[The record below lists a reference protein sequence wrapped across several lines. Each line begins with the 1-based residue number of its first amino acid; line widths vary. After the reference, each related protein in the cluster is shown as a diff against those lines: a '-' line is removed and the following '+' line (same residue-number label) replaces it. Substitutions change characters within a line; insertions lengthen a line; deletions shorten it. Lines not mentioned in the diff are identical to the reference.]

1 MNWQVHFPLSQLI
14 ISPFPPVHYS
24 VLLITVLHLSLSSLS
39 IPKFRVTIPSHLNTP
54 TVVIVPG
61 FWEGR
66 ETYNATTREI
76 ISAGYACTTVQLPST
91 GTVPPNNPTM
101 HDDINAIRRVL
112 ENILER
118 EGKEIV
124 LVMHSAGG
132 FLGSNAI
139 EGMSVE
145 ERKAQGKDGGV
156 RKLLVLTAGL
166 LPEGTLHTTPPFGDI
181 HVCDSWRVLPCQPL
195 HLILASLYPPRTH

>member
-1 MNWQVHFPLSQLI
+1 
-14 ISPFPPVHYS
+14 
-24 VLLITVLHLSLSSLS
+24 
-39 IPKFRVTIPSHLNTP
+39 VTIHYQPNAP

-66 ETYNATTREI
+66 ETYNATTSEI

-112 ENILER
+112 EDILER
-118 EGKEIV
+118 DGKEVV
-124 LVMHSAGG
+124 LVMHSVGG

-156 RKLLVLTAGL
+156 RKLLFLTASL
-166 LPEGTLHTTPPFGDI
+166 LPEGTLHTTPPFCDI
-181 HVCDSWRVLPCQPL
+181 QVCDSWRVPLCQSL